1 MLTITE
7 TKKNIR
13 HNNLWDYCYWLL
25 FPCLKLMPPGSITK
39 NQDVFI
45 DIFLIFLFRTEYLSF
60 FILKKIAAL
69 LFSNKKKSFPQKKQ
83 ILIGT
88 LLALTIIKPYPH
100 RYIIIRLQFCNLSI
114 EKWKPNSFSF
124 FYPWK
129 NSIHNSACREVY
141 AWNLF
146 WPFCPQFRYFYF
158 IFFLFLSVGV

>member
-1 MLTITE
+1 MNAVLCIFYEVLYVWVMLTITE

-69 LFSNKKKSFPQKKQ
+69 LFSNKKKIISSKEANTNWDTSSINNYK
-83 ILIGT
+83 
-88 LLALTIIKPYPH
+88 TISSSIYHYPFA
-100 RYIIIRLQFCNLSI
+100 ILQFINRKM
-114 EKWKPNSFSF
+114 ET
-124 FYPWK
+124 
-129 NSIHNSACREVY
+129 
-141 AWNLF
+141 
-146 WPFCPQFRYFYF
+146 
-158 IFFLFLSVGV
+158 